1 MPNNKMPLHV
11 QNTPGQS
18 KSSRRSNQ
26 RLCWLVLKVGFK
38 FLEGLL
44 TILQIIHILTDLLR

>member
-1 MPNNKMPLHV
+1 MSNNRPLNV

-26 RLCWLVLKVGFK
+26 RLCWFAFKVGFK
-38 FLEGLL
+38 FLEVLL
-44 TILQIIHILTDLLR
+44 TILQIIHVLTELFR